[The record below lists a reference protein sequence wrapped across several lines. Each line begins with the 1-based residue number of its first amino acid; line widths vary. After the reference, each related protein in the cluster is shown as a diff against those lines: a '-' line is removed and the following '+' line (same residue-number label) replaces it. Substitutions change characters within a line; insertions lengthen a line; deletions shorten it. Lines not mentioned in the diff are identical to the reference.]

1 MEKVYKYSREIIIV
15 TFLLNTLAE
24 LAMIMSL
31 YTPVYKKARVL
42 AAQLQLEHAAGAAQ
56 IMEQYYK
63 TDSICIAICLAL
75 NLVLIL
81 VMFVLHEND
90 VISRDRLV
98 KQYEARLTEKNNEVM
113 RYAKYTSVG
122 RVTTDIIHQWKQPLN
137 RLMLLISNL
146 EDSILSGEEDEVTV
160 LELSGEAKETV
171 RLLSDTITEFR
182 SVLAHDGCNSF
193 FSLEE
198 AVQYVLNIFATRIRE
213 NNILCEVRIE
223 ADLEIFGKKSI
234 LIQAIMNLVDNA
246 VDAIV
251 EREEEAT
258 EQNYTY
264 EDLEEDTKYSI

>member
-98 KQYEARLTEKNNEVM
+98 KQYEARLTEKENEVQQ
-113 RYAKYTSVG
+113 YAK
-122 RVTTDIIHQWKQPLN
+122 D
-137 RLMLLISNL
+137 
-146 EDSILSGEEDEVTV
+146 
-160 LELSGEAKETV
+160 
-171 RLLSDTITEFR
+171 R
-182 SVLAHDGCNSF
+182 SV
-193 FSLEE
+193 
-198 AVQYVLNIFATRIRE
+198 
-213 NNILCEVRIE
+213 
-223 ADLEIFGKKSI
+223 
-234 LIQAIMNLVDNA
+234 
-246 VDAIV
+246 
-251 EREEEAT
+251 
-258 EQNYTY
+258 
-264 EDLEEDTKYSI
+264 

>member
-182 SVLAHDGCNSF
+182 SVLAHDGCSSF

-223 ADLEIFGKKSI
+223 AD
-234 LIQAIMNLVDNA
+234 
-246 VDAIV
+246 
-251 EREEEAT
+251 
-258 EQNYTY
+258 
-264 EDLEEDTKYSI
+264 

>member
-56 IMEQYYK
+56 VMEQYYK

-146 EDSILSGEEDEVTV
+146 EDSI
-160 LELSGEAKETV
+160 
-171 RLLSDTITEFR
+171 
-182 SVLAHDGCNSF
+182 
-193 FSLEE
+193 
-198 AVQYVLNIFATRIRE
+198 
-213 NNILCEVRIE
+213 
-223 ADLEIFGKKSI
+223 
-234 LIQAIMNLVDNA
+234 
-246 VDAIV
+246 
-251 EREEEAT
+251 
-258 EQNYTY
+258 
-264 EDLEEDTKYSI
+264 